1 MSNIIELKNLNKVYD
16 KNVVIKDLS
25 LQFKKGSF
33 NWIVGHSG
41 SGKTTLLNIMSGLD
55 KATKGQ
61 VIIDNTNINRLSTNK
76 LAEFRSKELG
86 FVFQFHYL
94 IPELNAL
101 NNVLL
106 PLRIQRIRINKKI
119 KEEAILLMNKV
130 GLGSVYKQMPK
141 TLSGGEAQRTAIARA
156 VIHKPLLVIADEPTG
171 NLDSISAKA
180 VYEVLRN
187 LHKDL
192 QTTFI
197 VVTHDKSH
205 LEKGDRVI
213 ELKDGNVIKDFYYD
227 ES

>member
-1 MSNIIELKNLNKVYD
+1 MSNIIELKNLKKEYG

-25 LQFKKGSF
+25 LQFKRGSF
-33 NWIVGHSG
+33 NWIIGHSG

-55 KATKGQ
+55 KATSGQ
-61 VIIDNTNINRLSTNK
+61 VIIDKTNINRLSTNN
-76 LAEFRSKELG
+76 LAEFRSKQLG

-94 IPELNAL
+94 IPELNAI

-106 PLRIQRIRINKKI
+106 PLRIQRVKINKKI
-119 KEEAILLMNKV
+119 KEEAISLMETV
-130 GLGSVYKQMPK
+130 GLGNVYKQMPK

-171 NLDSISAKA
+171 NLDSVSAET
-180 VYEVLRN
+180 VYEVLRK
-187 LHKDL
+187 LHKEM

-197 VVTHDKSH
+197 IVTHDKSH

-213 ELKDGNVIKDFYYD
+213 ELKDGDVIKDFHYD
-227 ES
+227 KG